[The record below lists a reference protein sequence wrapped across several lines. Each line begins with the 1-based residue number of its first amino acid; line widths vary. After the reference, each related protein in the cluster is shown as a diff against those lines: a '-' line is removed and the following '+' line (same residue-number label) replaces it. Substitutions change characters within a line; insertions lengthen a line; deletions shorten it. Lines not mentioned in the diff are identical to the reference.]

1 MVVRDDGD
9 GGCAI
14 ELLVLQQH
22 YQGVRV
28 VAEVGR
34 WVWVGRCSL
43 GCTLLFVL
51 LL

>member
-14 ELLVLQQH
+14 ELLMLQQH
-22 YQGVRV
+22 YQCVRV

-34 WVWVGRCSL
+34 RVGVGGRCVA
-43 GCTLLFVL
+43 GAGGQQCQA
-51 LL
+51 